1 MAADRD
7 DLERIREAV
16 NLVEMFEGVTAVQ
29 KVRGSFKALCPF
41 HTEKTPSLS
50 IDPAR
55 GLYHC
60 FGCGA
65 GGDVFTFMQETR
77 GLSFVEALETL
88 ADQTGIAIRRDPGS
102 SQRRDRRKRLAEAV
116 EEAGRFYHDRL
127 KQAPDAG
134 HARSYLRGRG
144 YGGEVVEQF
153 ELGYSP
159 DEFDALVAHL
169 RGRGFKER
177 EIQAAG
183 LARQGRSGRLID
195 LMRGRLMFPIRN
207 AAGVM
212 AGFGGRLLEGEGP
225 KYLNT
230 SETPLYKKGRLLY
243 GLDRSRSAI
252 SREGTAVVVE
262 GYTDVIAFH
271 IAGLPL
277 AVAACGAS
285 LGEGHFDLLRRFASR
300 IVLAFDA
307 DEAGA
312 GAVVR
317 GDELRMAADLDLELR
332 VAALPEGRDP
342 ADLVREGQG
351 RRLAEAV
358 AGAAAITS
366 FRIDRI
372 LDRHKLSEPES
383 AVRAAAEAAEMIARH
398 PDGMARHR
406 YASDVAVRTGTSPEA
421 VLAKVQQA
429 LGRSRGLAPLR
440 RAPGAGGA
448 PSPPPRPPERSEAD
462 LLRRLMAGEAPAERV
477 SPELFDHP
485 AARRLAAWLLEAGRR
500 LPSGGPV
507 PIQGI
512 EDQELAVLAREL
524 ELRREPP
531 PLPAEDVLAHL
542 EERSMKRRK
551 DRLRRRLESLDPG
564 GDGGEFTRTMEEL
577 TALQRRSSGAGG

>member
-16 NLVEMFEGVTAVQ
+16 NLVEMFEGVTAVR
-29 KVRGSFKALCPF
+29 KVRGSFTALCPF

-50 IDPAR
+50 IDPGR

-65 GGDVFTFMQETR
+65 GGDVFTFVQETR
-77 GLSFVEALETL
+77 GLTFVEALEAL
-88 ADQTGIAIRRDPGS
+88 ADQTGVVIRRDPGA

-116 EEAGRFYHDRL
+116 EEAGRFYHARL

-144 YGGEVVEQF
+144 YDGGVVEQF

-159 DEFDALVAHL
+159 DEFDAVVSHL

-183 LARQGRSGRLID
+183 LARPGRNGRLID

-207 AAGVM
+207 AAGGL

-230 SETPLYKKGRLLY
+230 SETPLYKKGELLY

-271 IAGLPL
+271 LAGLPL
-277 AVAACGAS
+277 AVAACGTS
-285 LGEGHFDLLRRFASR
+285 LGKGHFDLLRRFASR

-307 DEAGA
+307 DDAGA

-317 GDELRMAADLDLELR
+317 GDELRIAANLDLDLR
-332 VAALPEGRDP
+332 VAAMPDGRDP
-342 ADLVREGQG
+342 ADMVRQGQG
-351 RRLAEAV
+351 RQLAEAV
-358 AGAAAITS
+358 AASQTITR
-366 FRIDRI
+366 FRIERI
-372 LDRHKLSEPES
+372 LERHDPSEPES
-383 AVRAAAEAAEMIARH
+383 AVRAVEEAAEMIARH

-406 YASDVAVRTGTSPEA
+406 YASDVGVRTRTGPEA

-429 LGRSRGLAPLR
+429 LARSRGPARRPPPAP
-440 RAPGAGGA
+440 AAGSS
-448 PSPPPRPPERSEAD
+448 PSPRLERSEAD

-477 SPELFDHP
+477 APELFDHP
-485 AARRLAAWLLEAGRR
+485 AARRLAAWLLEEGRR

-512 EDQELAVLAREL
+512 EDPALAALAREL
-524 ELRREPP
+524 GLKREPP
-531 PLPAEDVLAHL
+531 PLPADDVLAHL
-542 EERSMKRRK
+542 EERSAKRRK
-551 DRLRRRLESLDPG
+551 AELRLRLESLDPG
-564 GDGGEFTRTMEEL
+564 RDGGEYIRTMEEL

>member
-127 KQAPDAG
+127 RQAPDAG

-177 EIQAAG
+177 EIAAAG
-183 LARQGRSGRLID
+183 LARQGRNGRLID

-277 AVAACGAS
+277 AVAACGTS

-317 GDELRMAADLDLELR
+317 GDELRIAADLDLELR

-358 AGAAAITS
+358 DGAAAMTR

-372 LDRHKLSEPES
+372 LARHDLAEPES
-383 AVRAAAEAAEMIARH
+383 AVRAAAEAAAMIARH

-406 YASDVAVRTGTSPEA
+406 YASDVAVRTRTSPEA
-421 VLAKVQQA
+421 VLAEVRQA
-429 LGRSRGLAPLR
+429 LGRSRGSVR
-440 RAPGAGGA
+440 PGASA
-448 PSPPPRPPERSEAD
+448 SPSPPPRPPERSEAD

-485 AARRLAAWLLEAGRR
+485 AARRLASWLLEAGRR

-512 EDQELAVLAREL
+512 EDQELAALAREL
-524 ELRREPP
+524 GLRREPP

-542 EERSMKRRK
+542 EERSMNRRK
-551 DRLRRRLESLDPG
+551 AQLRLRLESLDPG
-564 GDGGEFTRTMEEL
+564 QDGGEYTRTMEEL
-577 TALQRRSSGAGG
+577 TALQRGGSGAGG